1 MARPVRL
8 RMVKTLCYEANV
20 DLVLKYLLQ
29 GNPTQLRLFNAFMTD
44 FAKNIS
50 SVPPAAGTGVPYDYP
65 TESNDLI
72 QNDAKEFYENLK
84 KWGIIYSVHSQPAT
98 ASVGRATNSIFCLLF
113 VRRSSI
119 SNLRSNPLSGIR
131 SFQHLL
137 VLGFELFEGSLTL
150 S

>member
-1 MARPVRL
+1 MKLVSLINFCVSPQMARPVRL

-50 SVPPAAGTGVPYDYP
+50 SSVSPAAAAGPTGVPYDYP
-65 TESNDLI
+65 TTGSNDLI

-84 KWGIIYSVHSQPAT
+84 KWGIIYSVQSQPAT
-98 ASVGRATNSIFCLLF
+98 APAGQAMTAW
-113 VRRSSI
+113 
-119 SNLRSNPLSGIR
+119 SN
-131 SFQHLL
+131 Q
-137 VLGFELFEGSLTL
+137 
-150 S
+150 